1 MTTYPHYPPLS
12 TTIPHFSPPIP
23 PLLPTGSPQGMAPP
37 LGVSLENLGLGRK
50 SAVDGRH
57 DVGGLS
63 RNGGNVQR
71 RDLVVCV

>member
-1 MTTYPHYPPLS
+1 
-12 TTIPHFSPPIP
+12 
-23 PLLPTGSPQGMAPP
+23 MAPP

-71 RDLVVCV
+71 RDLVVYV